1 MGMSSGFS
9 LPFLPLCHLLSSF
22 PQMLP
27 PFNQS
32 LSCAGVFFSLLELPC
47 LLTELTYVPRERLG
61 VILVLY
67 IFVYL

>member
-1 MGMSSGFS
+1 MSSGLS

-27 PFNQS
+27 PFNES
-32 LSCAGVFFSLLELPC
+32 LSTSCACVFFSLMELPR

-61 VILVLY
+61 VVLVLY